1 MRSPVTNESVHSL
14 IDPDR
19 SRRSHDGQ
27 ARIQDPVGGGADAVH
42 GDARS
47 GSRHAD
53 QGPDL

>member
-27 ARIQDPVGGGADAVH
+27 ARLQNLVGSGANDVH
-42 GDARS
+42 CDARA